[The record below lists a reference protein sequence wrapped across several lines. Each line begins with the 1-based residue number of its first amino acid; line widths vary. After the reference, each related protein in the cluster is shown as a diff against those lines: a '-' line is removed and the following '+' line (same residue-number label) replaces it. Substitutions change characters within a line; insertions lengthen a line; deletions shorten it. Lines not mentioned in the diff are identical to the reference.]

1 MEIVE
6 IILRFLGIFLMIFIV
21 IDVIIKNKDMII
33 HNRYNLFFIYFLFLK
48 FSYALITRKQWNM
61 EDDITAIFKCI

>member
-1 MEIVE
+1 
-6 IILRFLGIFLMIFIV
+6 MIFIV

-48 FSYALITRKQWNM
+48 FSYALITRKQWNR